1 MKQHRVEIDTS
12 KCIGCGICARVCPA
26 HSIEIKDKKAAT
38 LLDDCLMCGQCSAVW
53 FHYRAIISEEL
64 TTRKSAA

>member
-38 LLDDCLMCGQCSAVW
+38 LLDDCLMCGLR
-53 FHYRAIISEEL
+53 YR
-64 TTRKSAA
+64 TN

>member
-26 HSIEIKDKKAAT
+26 AQHRDK
-38 LLDDCLMCGQCSAVW
+38 GQKKQQPCWTIA
-53 FHYRAIISEEL
+53 
-64 TTRKSAA
+64 